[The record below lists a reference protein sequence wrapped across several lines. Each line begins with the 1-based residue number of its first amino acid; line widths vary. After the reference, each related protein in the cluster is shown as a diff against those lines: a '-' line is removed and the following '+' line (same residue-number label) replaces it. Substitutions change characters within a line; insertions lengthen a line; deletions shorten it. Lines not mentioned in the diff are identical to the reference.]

1 MKITLNG
8 DIEVINRE
16 VKESNNTVAI
26 WGAGACAASFLCD
39 CGYHERFD
47 YFIDGNE
54 KKWNTEFAG
63 KMIFGTDR
71 ILNDNHEDMIIII
84 ATMYFKSV
92 IDSLKQMGYRGKVF
106 SAFHVHYRMGQGAS
120 EGLAQNIDK
129 LKTILADEKSMSLV
143 DTILEK
149 RQALD
154 IDYSDINEPHQYFV
168 KGITERNPH
177 AVFVDGGAF
186 LGETVDEFIEFQQNE
201 FEKVYSFEMDEANYR
216 RIDTSKYDERVEFL
230 NYGLWSEETECRYDS
245 DATSSALGD
254 SGELVAKCMPIDK
267 VCAQDKV
274 TLIKMDIEG
283 AEEEALRGAY
293 RTITENKP
301 QLAICI
307 YHKPNDIYEIPFL
320 LKEWVPEYR
329 FYIRHH
335 SDNFT
340 ETVLYAVV

>member
-26 WGAGACAASFLCD
+26 WGTGACATSFLYE
-39 CGYHERFD
+39 CGYNERID

-54 KKWNTEFAG
+54 KKWNAEFAK
-63 KMIFGTDR
+63 KMIYGPNR
-71 ILNDNHEDMIIII
+71 ISNDNHEDMIIII

-92 IDSLKQMGYRGKVF
+92 IDSLEQMGYRGKVF
-106 SAFHVHYRMGQGAS
+106 SAFHIQHRMGQEAS
-120 EGLAQNIDK
+120 EGLAQNINK
-129 LKTILADEKSMSLV
+129 LKTILADEKSMFLV
-143 DTILEK
+143 DAILEK

-154 IDYSDINEPHQYFV
+154 LDYSDIHEPNQYFV
-168 KGITERNPH
+168 EEITERNPH

-201 FEKVYSFEMDEANYR
+201 FNKVYSFEMDEANYR
-216 RIDTSKYDERVEFL
+216 KIDTSKYDDRVEFL
-230 NYGLWSEETECRYDS
+230 NYGLWSETTECRYDS
-245 DATSSALGD
+245 DTTSSALGD

-274 TLIKMDIEG
+274 TFIKMDIEG
-283 AEEEALRGAY
+283 AEVEALKGAQQ
-293 RTITENKP
+293 TIIKNKP
-301 QLAICI
+301 QLAICV

-320 LKEWVPEYR
+320 LKDWVPEYK

-335 SDNFT
+335 SVTFV
-340 ETVLYAVV
+340 ETVLYAKI